1 MSWTNYMLYL
11 GSINSEED
19 EGEVKEKIEVKDSDE
34 IF

>member
-1 MSWTNYMLYL
+1 MLYL

-19 EGEVKEKIEVKDSDE
+19 SEYEKIEVRDSDD